1 MPVEPVPKRQV
12 PDNIPRPDYANRS
25 EDLESIP
32 QRWSGVWGGRILGK
46 AEEVAKTIAYGL
58 PEVS

>member
-12 PDNIPRPDYANRS
+12 PDHIPRPDYANRS

-32 QRWSGVWGGRILGK
+32 QRWSGVWGGRIFGK